1 MQLKA
6 ISVYLQNKLRMP
18 ARRKMSA
25 NQGLYKQKG
34 PLIKAGSFQPQRI
47 AKNFFERQLKLFYL
61 YIAERSRCSAVQPL
75 QANLSLSWDFSL
87 LVLCEPRRYHNSV
100 RSLFVV
106 GPLRQVDFRRMLSV
120 HVHVDIFALAND
132 PHLFPNA
139 KRDSSVKFRRNMPE
153 YRAVMGYRPLCVAG
167 F

>member
-47 AKNFFERQLKLFYL
+47 SKNFFERQLKLFYL

-106 GPLRQVDFRRMLSV
+106 GPLRQVDFRRTYTS
-120 HVHVDIFALAND
+120 IFLPLQTTLIFFQTPSGTVVSNSGGTCPNIAPLWVIG
-132 PHLFPNA
+132 LFA
-139 KRDSSVKFRRNMPE
+139 
-153 YRAVMGYRPLCVAG
+153 
-167 F
+167 